1 MIAQTLASRKN
12 SPPLRSVFREL
23 ARREHLDFI
32 KHCWTRSDPF
42 IVGEHT
48 QKICQI
54 FDGAMARYRH
64 GISSYYIIEVP
75 PRHGK
80 SDIVSRYLPPHFLGE
95 FPNAEVLVSS
105 YSQDSANTF
114 GRAARSIINGKGFRT
129 LYPEIFLDRTSHRVN
144 AWDITHLD
152 PEIKI
157 NGKGQFVGIGGSITG
172 KGGDLL
178 IIDDYIK
185 NRKEAE
191 SEVWRN
197 RLWDSFTN
205 DIWSRRAPVHIVAVM
220 ASRWHVDDLI
230 GRIRKKMV
238 EDPDFP
244 TFKTIHFP
252 AEHKSYKKTFLFT
265 ERFPHKYY
273 MDQKSVM
280 GSYGWNSLMQG
291 SPTLKGGNVLKTDR
305 ITYINSGPEWD
316 EATKNCQWF
325 RGWDLAST
333 KKQREKDDPDY
344 TSGFLVGI
352 KRLNTSIAGVY
363 IYQFFV
369 EDVIRGQWEAPKRNR
384 TILDTAIND
393 GDGVQVGIEG
403 FVGYKDAY
411 TTLKSILKGI
421 RRVRKMNLP
430 GDKVTKAAPVEI
442 AMENRNVFFM
452 KAPWNEEVKKQ
463 LTDFPSGNH
472 DDDADAFS
480 VAANMGSKQRAEFS
494 NAIY

>member
-1 MIAQTLASRKN
+1 MIALKPAPKS
-12 SPPLRSVFREL
+12 SLPLRSVFREL

-48 QKICQI
+48 QKICRVI
-54 FDGAMARYRH
+54 DGAMARYRQ

-95 FPNAEVLVSS
+95 FNDAEVLVSS
-105 YSQDSANTF
+105 YSQKSASTF
-114 GRAARSIINGKGFRT
+114 GRAARTIIDGRRFRA
-129 LYPEIFLDRTSHRVN
+129 LYPNIILDRSSHAADNWQIVHQDDEKN
-144 AWDITHLD
+144 ID
-152 PEIKI
+152 
-157 NGKGQFVGIGGSITG
+157 GKGQFIGLGGSITG
-172 KGGDLL
+172 KGGNL
-178 IIDDYIK
+178 IVIDDFIK
-185 NRKEAE
+185 GRKDAE
-191 SEVWRN
+191 SEVIRSK
-197 RLWDSFTN
+197 LWDSFT
-205 DIWSRRAPVHIVAVM
+205 DDVWPRRGPVHIVIVM

-238 EDPDFP
+238 DDPDFP
-244 TFKTIHFP
+244 PFKTIHFP
-252 AEHKSYKKTFLFT
+252 AEHKSYKKTFLFP
-265 ERFPHKYY
+265 ERFPQKYY
-273 MDQKSVM
+273 LDQKAVM

-305 ITYINSGPEWD
+305 ITYINSGPDWD
-316 EATKNCQWF
+316 ELTKNCQWF

-344 TSGFLVGI
+344 TSGFLVGV
-352 KRLNTSIAGVY
+352 KRLPTSIAGVY
-363 IYQFFV
+363 LYQFFV

-411 TTLKSILKGI
+411 TTLKAILKGI
-421 RRVRKMNLP
+421 RSVRKMNLP
-430 GDKVTKAAPVEI
+430 GDKVTKAAPIEI

-452 KAPWNEEVKKQ
+452 KAPWNEEVKKE
-463 LTDFPSGNH
+463 LTYFPSGNH

-480 VAANMGSKQRAEFS
+480 VAANMGVKRGSQFS